1 MSTRSGTGRL
11 VCRCSS
17 WRSWRMLNKSAWLPT
32 ESSVSKYGY
41 HWRLCIPTLW
51 MSKGTRI
58 WVWSRSSSTIMV
70 TPAHNLA
77 ATRDKSWANCGNAT
91 KISPSDLCPGNTG
104 TSGMCKIAN
113 TDTFKDMSVCW
124 GSVPNLLRY
133 QLSSQTRTWWSSQ
146 ESHNLLADCEAA
158 TSRFS
163 TFLCTA
169 PVLPKRRRARRDRC
183 TPSSTGRE
191 LVWFGRATLGQDL
204 KYIYIPQVATIK
216 TIKWKYWSN
225 TQNATKKRNS

>member
-1 MSTRSGTGRL
+1 MSNGTL
-11 VCRCSS
+11 IQ
-17 WRSWRMLNKSAWLPT
+17 
-32 ESSVSKYGY
+32 
-41 HWRLCIPTLW
+41 LCC
-51 MSKGTRI
+51 K
-58 WVWSRSSSTIMV
+58 SSSTIKA
-70 TPAHNLA
+70 TPESNLD
-77 ATRDKSWANCGNAT
+77 ATLDNSWTLLGIIV
-91 KISPSDLCPGNTG
+91 KISSNDLWPGKTL

-113 TDTFKDMSVCW
+113 TETFKDMYVCR

-204 KYIYIPQVATIK
+204 KYIYIPPVATIK